1 MAVYFA
7 SIIRMYGIADGKALK
22 ILVLD
27 DILVGLDMGN
37 RLNLIKVLE
46 EYFSDF
52 QIFML
57 TYDKAWYET
66 FKNYRRDKN
75 QWVDYELYKQ
85 KIKIEDREFEVPVKI
100 ELDNSNYMQRAEE
113 RFAKFDY
120 PACANYLR
128 KETEKLL
135 VKNLGIKNLE
145 GIIELSELKNRC
157 TGLIEQLE
165 NLNLDNILSDFTDD
179 LGTPNAQTGK
189 LFGKLKSLKD
199 LETKI
204 KELLHKEDFLEL
216 NQIKNTI
223 LNPLSHHD
231 IESPIYKEELT
242 KAIEIVKRLK
252 K

>member
-1 MAVYFA
+1 MARKKVEEV
-7 SIIRMYGIADGKALK
+7 IEEEKELELK
-22 ILVLD
+22 VE
-27 DILVGLDMGN
+27 
-37 RLNLIKVLE
+37 KVIE
-46 EYFSDF
+46 E
-52 QIFML
+52 
-57 TYDKAWYET
+57 
-66 FKNYRRDKN
+66 
-75 QWVDYELYKQ
+75 
-85 KIKIEDREFEVPVKI
+85 
-100 ELDNSNYMQRAEE
+100 
-113 RFAKFDY
+113 
-120 PACANYLR
+120 
-128 KETEKLL
+128 EKLL
-135 VKNLGIKNLE
+135 
-145 GIIELSELKNRC
+145 
-157 TGLIEQLE
+157 

-242 KAIEIVKRLK
+242 KAIDIVKRLK